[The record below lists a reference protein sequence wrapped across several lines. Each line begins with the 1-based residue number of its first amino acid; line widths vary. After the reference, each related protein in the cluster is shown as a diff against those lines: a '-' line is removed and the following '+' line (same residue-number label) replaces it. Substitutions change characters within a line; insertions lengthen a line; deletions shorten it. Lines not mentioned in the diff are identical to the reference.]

1 MIVPAPMESTWTGAR
16 RLQMAGPA
24 VGADPAAA
32 ADATFNAQVDRE
44 VAARIQVREQEHATA
59 LTAATEQGARGAVLS
74 TLDGMIAGN
83 AGDDLAASQFR
94 EKIRDLKF
102 ELMSG
107 DKRPAAELGA
117 EAVRLNEARI
127 QGLAAT
133 SADTEGE
140 QLAEVHADNRGG
152 YQTFAGAY
160 MGALFN
166 ESKRLGESLD
176 GEKLTGSPEMEYAS
190 SLLDKPGMRDEYQ
203 RLSAEAGPRARVV
216 PMPLSMLRPDA
227 MFAETRAAAVVAGDL
242 RREPTYRRDALV
254 PFYRPNNVLAGLGV
268 PNPIIDNDITL
279 PRLSDSIAASWR
291 TEVQNAVDDSLAVVS
306 ITTSPKRLVTRDSLS
321 FMLLAGADAQF
332 GHEALVISEMSRAH
346 EQRKEAAVYGGAV
359 SNGPTGITGTTGV
372 TTVTALT
379 VAITYD
385 DVLDIPTA
393 LAALHLPVENAK
405 FLISVVARQVLTGVQ
420 KFASGGATVLND
432 TAFREIGSGMAEPGE
447 FAARPMGMMA
457 GHPTFVSTHIATAGT
472 GNTVIYFCLWEYV
485 WCVDYGTAFLT
496 IDDVSNAGNG
506 RTLLTMNT
514 FHDVAVRFP
523 AACAIRT
530 FDAII

>member
-1 MIVPAPMESTWTGAR
+1 MPKNNVPMDFDERPGADANMDARAPITAGPEVPAA
-16 RLQMAGPA
+16 PA
-24 VGADPAAA
+24 TSATDPN
-32 ADATFNAQVDRE
+32 FNAQVASE
-44 VAARIQVREQEHATA
+44 VARRVQSSQTEHEAALAAAGAEGQRTSALATLGAMIEGNPGDTVDA
-59 LTAATEQGARGAVLS
+59 LKFRGAVQ
-74 TLDGMIAGN
+74 DMV
-83 AGDDLAASQFR
+83 LAIHNGS
-94 EKIRDLKF
+94 
-102 ELMSG
+102 
-107 DKRPAAELGA
+107 DKPPAEHVA
-117 EAVRLNEARI
+117 EAMRLNEARV
-127 QGLAAT
+127 QQLAET
-133 SADTEGE
+133 SAPASGDALG
-140 QLAEVHADNRGG
+140 EVHADNRGG

-160 MGALFN
+160 MGSLFS

-190 SLLDKPGMRDEYQ
+190 SLLDKPGMREEFQ

-227 MFAETRAAAVVAGDL
+227 MFAETRAAAVTAGDL

-291 TEVQNAVDDSLAVVS
+291 TETQAAVDDSLAVVS

-346 EQRKEAAVYGGAV
+346 EQRKEAAVYGGTP

-372 TTVTALT
+372 TTVAALT

-385 DVLDIPTA
+385 DLLDIPTA

-432 TAFREIGSGMAEPGE
+432 TRVPRDRQRHGG
-447 FAARPMGMMA
+447 ARIVRRRTD
-457 GHPTFVSTHIATAGT
+457 GH
-472 GNTVIYFCLWEYV
+472 
-485 WCVDYGTAFLT
+485 D
-496 IDDVSNAGNG
+496 G
-506 RTLLTMNT
+506 RTSDMGFVPHRHHHRRPHRHL
-514 FHDVAVRFP
+514 FVPVG
-523 AACAIRT
+523 IRLVHRLRHRVP
-530 FDAII
+530 DDR

>member
-1 MIVPAPMESTWTGAR
+1 MSDI
-16 RLQMAGPA
+16 
-24 VGADPAAA
+24 DPIGDNLPEGVTLSGDQIKAH
-32 ADATFNAQVDRE
+32 VDRE
-44 VAARIQVREQEHATA
+44 VAARIHVRDQEHATA

-133 SADTEGE
+133 SGGAEGE

-254 PFYRPNNVLAGLGV
+254 YVLPAEQRARRTRRAESDYRQRHHAAAPERFDCRELADG
-268 PNPIIDNDITL
+268 
-279 PRLSDSIAASWR
+279 
-291 TEVQNAVDDSLAVVS
+291 
-306 ITTSPKRLVTRDSLS
+306 SPKRGRR
-321 FMLLAGADAQF
+321 LAGRCVDHDQPEAP
-332 GHEALVISEMSRAH
+332 GH
-346 EQRKEAAVYGGAV
+346 
-359 SNGPTGITGTTGV
+359 
-372 TTVTALT
+372 
-379 VAITYD
+379 
-385 DVLDIPTA
+385 
-393 LAALHLPVENAK
+393 
-405 FLISVVARQVLTGVQ
+405 ARQPFVH
-420 KFASGGATVLND
+420 
-432 TAFREIGSGMAEPGE
+432 
-447 FAARPMGMMA
+447 AARR
-457 GHPTFVSTHIATAGT
+457 
-472 GNTVIYFCLWEYV
+472 C
-485 WCVDYGTAFLT
+485 
-496 IDDVSNAGNG
+496 
-506 RTLLTMNT
+506 RR
-514 FHDVAVRFP
+514 AVR
-523 AACAIRT
+523 A
-530 FDAII
+530 

>member
-1 MIVPAPMESTWTGAR
+1 M
-16 RLQMAGPA
+16 
-24 VGADPAAA
+24 
-32 ADATFNAQVDRE
+32 NAQFDEKVSGRGQAQDRE
-44 VAARIQVREQEHATA
+44 EFQGGRDTAVA
-59 LTAATEQGARGAVLS
+59 AATEQGARGAVLS

-133 SADTEGE
+133 SGGAEGE

-291 TEVQNAVDDSLAVVS
+291 TETKTRS
-306 ITTSPKRLVTRDSLS
+306 TTRWPLCRSRPARS
-321 FMLLAGADAQF
+321 AW
-332 GHEALVISEMSRAH
+332 SRATVC
-346 EQRKEAAVYGGAV
+346 RSCCSPA
-359 SNGPTGITGTTGV
+359 PTR
-372 TTVTALT
+372 
-379 VAITYD
+379 
-385 DVLDIPTA
+385 
-393 LAALHLPVENAK
+393 
-405 FLISVVARQVLTGVQ
+405 S
-420 KFASGGATVLND
+420 
-432 TAFREIGSGMAEPGE
+432 SGM
-447 FAARPMGMMA
+447 R
-457 GHPTFVSTHIATAGT
+457 
-472 GNTVIYFCLWEYV
+472 
-485 WCVDYGTAFLT
+485 
-496 IDDVSNAGNG
+496 
-506 RTLLTMNT
+506 R
-514 FHDVAVRFP
+514 
-523 AACAIRT
+523 
-530 FDAII
+530 

>member
-1 MIVPAPMESTWTGAR
+1 
-16 RLQMAGPA
+16 
-24 VGADPAAA
+24 
-32 ADATFNAQVDRE
+32 
-44 VAARIQVREQEHATA
+44 
-59 LTAATEQGARGAVLS
+59 
-74 TLDGMIAGN
+74 
-83 AGDDLAASQFR
+83 
-94 EKIRDLKF
+94 
-102 ELMSG
+102 
-107 DKRPAAELGA
+107 
-117 EAVRLNEARI
+117 
-127 QGLAAT
+127 
-133 SADTEGE
+133 
-140 QLAEVHADNRGG
+140 
-152 YQTFAGAY
+152 

-190 SLLDKPGMRDEYQ
+190 SLLDRPGMRDEYQ
-203 RLSAEAGPRARVV
+203 RLSAEAGPRGRVV

-227 MFAETRAAAVVAGDL
+227 IFAETRAAAVVAGDL

-268 PNPIIDNDITL
+268 PMPIIDNDITL

-291 TEVQNAVDDSLAVVS
+291 TETQAAVDDSLAVVS
-306 ITTSPKRLVTRDSLS
+306 ITTSPKRLVTRDSVS

-332 GHEALVISEMSRAH
+332 GHEALIISEMSRAH
-346 EQRKEAAVYGGAV
+346 DQRKEAAVYGGTP

-379 VAITYD
+379 AAIAYD

-405 FLISVVARQVLTGVQ
+405 FLISVAARQVLTGVQ

-432 TAFREIGSGMAEPGE
+432 TAYREIGSGMAEPGE
-447 FAARPMGMMA
+447 FAARPQGMMA
-457 GHPTFVSTHIATAGT
+457 GLPTFVSTHIATTTAGL
-472 GNTVIYFCLWEYV
+472 TVIYFCLWENV
-485 WCVDYGTAFLT
+485 WCIDYGTAFLT
-496 IDDVSNAGNG
+496 IDDISNAANG

-514 FHDVAVRFP
+514 YHDVAVRFP

-530 FDAII
+530 FDTIP

>member
-1 MIVPAPMESTWTGAR
+1 M
-16 RLQMAGPA
+16 
-24 VGADPAAA
+24 
-32 ADATFNAQVDRE
+32 N
-44 VAARIQVREQEHATA
+44 VRGRPSQGRSPQNTEHATA
-59 LTAATEQGARGAVLS
+59 LSAATAQGARGAALA
-74 TLDGMIAGN
+74 TLQAMVSGN
-83 AGDDLAASQFR
+83 PGDTLEAVQFR
-94 EKIRDLKF
+94 TKVQDMILAIHGG
-102 ELMSG
+102 S
-107 DKRPAAELGA
+107 DKPPAEHVA
-117 EAVRLNEARI
+117 EAMRLNEARVQQI
-127 QGLAAT
+127 AAT
-133 SADTEGE
+133 SGE
-140 QLAEVHADNRGG
+140 TSGETLGEVHADHRSG

-166 ESKRLGESLD
+166 ESKRLGDSLD
-176 GEKLTGSPEMEYAS
+176 GESLTGSPEMEYAS
-190 SLLDKPGMRDEYQ
+190 TLLDKPGMRDEYQ

-216 PMPLSMLRPDA
+216 PFPLAMLRPDA
-227 MFAETRAAAVVAGDL
+227 QFAETRATAVTAGAL

-254 PFYRPNNVLAGLGV
+254 YFPRPNNVLAGLGV

-291 TEVQNAVDDSLAVVS
+291 TEVQNAVDDSLVVVS

-321 FMLLAGADAQF
+321 FMLLASADAQF
-332 GHEALVISEMSRAH
+332 GHEQLVLSEMTRAH

-359 SNGPTGITGTTGV
+359 SNGPTGVTGTTGV

-379 VAITYD
+379 AAIVYD
-385 DVLDIPTA
+385 DILDIPTA
-393 LAALHLPVENAK
+393 LAALHLPVDNAK

-457 GHPTFVSTHIATAGT
+457 GHPTWVSTHIATSGT
-472 GNTVIYFCLWEYV
+472 GNTVIYFCIWEYV

-496 IDDVSNAGNG
+496 IDDISNAGNG

-530 FDAII
+530 FDTSP